1 MDGPLPVHWDIV
13 GVTREILKESST
25 TLFSYF
31 LGAEKVFNDRH
42 SLSLAT
48 WGTPTERGQQM
59 AATEEAYYL
68 ANSHY
73 YNPNWGYQN
82 GEKRNARIVRQF
94 EPSAIASWNFTIDD
108 NKKLVTSAGFKYSN
122 YGKSALGWNGN
133 AADPRPDYYKNC
145 LALSSTC
152 GNPFLL
158 PMNCSSLMRLLII
171 GRIIKLIASWIGM
184 LFILPINKRMH

>member
-1 MDGPLPVHWDIV
+1 MVFTGSLGYRWGNEGNIE
-13 GVTREILKESST
+13 GIKYNS
-25 TLFSYF
+25 FSYF

-82 GEKRNARIVRQF
+82 GEKEMRVLYASSSHQPSLHGISPLMIIRN
-94 EPSAIASWNFTIDD
+94 W
-108 NKKLVTSAGFKYSN
+108 
-122 YGKSALGWNGN
+122 
-133 AADPRPDYYKNC
+133 
-145 LALSSTC
+145 
-152 GNPFLL
+152 
-158 PMNCSSLMRLLII
+158 
-171 GRIIKLIASWIGM
+171 
-184 LFILPINKRMH
+184 